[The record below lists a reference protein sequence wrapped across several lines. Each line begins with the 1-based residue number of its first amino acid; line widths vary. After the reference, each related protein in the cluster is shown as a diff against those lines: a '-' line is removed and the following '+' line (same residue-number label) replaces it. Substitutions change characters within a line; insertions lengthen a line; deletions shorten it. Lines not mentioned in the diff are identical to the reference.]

1 MEEYLNITDF
11 VSRAYEQLEMLNK
24 NKKKPTFPQP
34 NIISKDRKTFFINFS
49 DLCEAINRTPEYVKK
64 YLETETN
71 ISTSIL
77 ADGGLKFDISIKPQQ
92 IKNIV
97 TTFIKE
103 LIICKDCK
111 SCITQLEKDSRL
123 TFMCC
128 YNCNS
133 KKSI

>member
-1 MEEYLNITDF
+1 MENNYLD
-11 VSRAYEQLEMLNK
+11 RAYEQLEAINK
-24 NKKKPTFPQP
+24 HKNRPIFPQP

-49 DLCEAINRTPEYVKK
+49 EMCKSIGRTQDYVKK

-77 ADGGLKFDISIKPQQ
+77 GDGGLKFDVQIKPPQ
-92 IKNIV
+92 IKNII

-103 LIICKDCK
+103 LIICKDCR
-111 SCITQLEKDSRL
+111 SCITTLEKDNRIQYMYCS
-123 TFMCC
+123 
-128 YNCNS
+128 NCNS

>member
-1 MEEYLNITDF
+1 MENTYLD
-11 VSRAYEQLEMLNK
+11 RAYDQLELLNK

-34 NIISKDRKTFFINFS
+34 NIISKDRKTFFINFNEICNS
-49 DLCEAINRTPEYVKK
+49 IDRTQEYVKK
-64 YLETETN
+64 YIETETN

-77 ADGGLKFDISIKPQQ
+77 GDGGLKFDVQIKPPQ
-92 IKNIV
+92 IKNII

-111 SCITQLEKDSRL
+111 SCITTLEKDTRILYMYCS
-123 TFMCC
+123 
-128 YNCNS
+128 NCNS